1 MMRGGGTDTPLPQ
14 VLSSVGTYTQEG
26 EEEDIL
32 DAGSQSSADED
43 LMPGLLKS
51 FSGLNLTAAEKV
63 VDTSSESGFDQV
75 TSCSFRLVT
84 MNTVH

>member
-1 MMRGGGTDTPLPQ
+1 
-14 VLSSVGTYTQEG
+14 
-26 EEEDIL
+26 
-32 DAGSQSSADED
+32 
-43 LMPGLLKS
+43 MPDLLKS
-51 FSGLNLTAAEKV
+51 FSGLDLTAAEKM